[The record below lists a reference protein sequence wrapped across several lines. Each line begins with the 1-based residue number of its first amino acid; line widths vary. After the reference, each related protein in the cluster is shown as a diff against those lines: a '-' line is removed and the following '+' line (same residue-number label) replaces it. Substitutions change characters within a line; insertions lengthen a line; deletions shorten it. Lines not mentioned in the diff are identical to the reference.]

1 MPLNDIGRR
10 YADRILWAHEE
21 EEIRQRLKT
30 RTSEV
35 VEDFTRRNMMRSGL
49 YIKARADILIQY
61 IEDASRARMDS
72 LLKAYARQG
81 LPFDDAALT
90 EITSEVNQYWQ
101 ARQQNAIVT
110 INPLLSQT
118 FAGQIPPNLREAVI
132 KGIESGT
139 SGIMA
144 KLTRELAIKRD
155 EIILDEMNSRK
166 VYGAGLGK
174 QWDVFISHA
183 SEDKN
188 SFVRPLADALR
199 SSGLSPWYDETT
211 LTVGDSLRRKIDEG
225 LAHSRYGIV
234 VLSHPFFAKEW
245 PQQELDGLMAR
256 EVAGAKVILPVWHD
270 ITYEEVRGYSPILAG
285 RVAAK
290 SSEGLDGVVR
300 KLREAMGLSGRT

>member
-1 MPLNDIGRR
+1 MPLNDVGRR
-10 YADRILWAHEE
+10 YADTLLWASIEQE
-21 EEIRQRLKT
+21 MRQRQQT

-35 VEDFTRRNMMRSGL
+35 VEDFTRRNMMRSGM
-49 YIKARADILIQY
+49 YIKARADVLVQY
-61 IEDASRARMDS
+61 IEDAGRARMDS

-81 LPFDDAALT
+81 LPFDDAALR
-90 EITSEVNQYWQ
+90 EITSEVNQYCH
-101 ARQQNAIVT
+101 AQQHNAIAA
-110 INPLLSQT
+110 ISPLIGQT
-118 FAGQIPPNLREAVI
+118 FPGQTPPNLRDAIV
-132 KGIESGT
+132 KGIENGT

-144 KLTRELAIKRD
+144 RLTRELAIRRD

-199 SSGLSPWYDETT
+199 VSGLSPWYDETT

-234 VLSHPFFAKEW
+234 VLSHSFFAKEW
-245 PQQELDGLMAR
+245 PQQELDGLMSR

-270 ITYEEVRGYSPILAG
+270 ITFEEVRGYSPILSG

-290 SSEGLDGVVR
+290 SSEGLDAVVT
-300 KLREAMGLSGRT
+300 KLREAMRL

>member
-1 MPLNDIGRR
+1 MALNEVGRR
-10 YADRILWAHEE
+10 YADRLLWASVEG
-21 EEIRQRLKT
+21 EIRQRQQA
-30 RTSEV
+30 RTLEV
-35 VEDFTRRNMMRSGL
+35 VADFARRNMTQSGM
-49 YIKARADILIQY
+49 YIKARAEVLVQF
-61 IEDASRARMDS
+61 IEEMGRARMDS

-81 LPFDDAALT
+81 LPFDDAALR
-90 EITSEVNQYWQ
+90 EITSEVNQYCHG
-101 ARQQNAIVT
+101 QQHNAIGA
-110 INPLLSQT
+110 ISPLIGQT
-118 FAGQIPPNLREAVI
+118 FSGQTPPNLRDAIV

-144 KLTRELAIKRD
+144 KLTRELAIRRD
-155 EIILDEMNSRK
+155 EIILDEMNSRR

-199 SSGLSPWYDETT
+199 ASGLSPWYDETT

-234 VLSHPFFAKEW
+234 VLSHSFFAKEW
-245 PQQELDGLMAR
+245 PQQELDGLMAK
-256 EVAGAKVILPVWHD
+256 EVVGAKVILPVWHG

-290 SSEGLDGVVR
+290 SSEGLDAVVR
-300 KLREAMGLSGRT
+300 KLREAMGL